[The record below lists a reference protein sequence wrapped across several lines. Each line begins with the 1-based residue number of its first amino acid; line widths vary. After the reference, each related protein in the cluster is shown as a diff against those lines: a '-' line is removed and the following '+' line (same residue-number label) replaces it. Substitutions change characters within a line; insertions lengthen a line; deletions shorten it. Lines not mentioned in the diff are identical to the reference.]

1 MKFALESVSYKY
13 HPTASF
19 CLSDINLTVESGRVT
34 GLAGANGSGKT
45 TLIRILLRQLVDYQG
60 NYYIDG
66 ETVHDIAANLCA
78 KYGIG
83 YSPDIPVLDDV
94 LTGYE
99 ILGIVGQIRGLTRQE
114 AEDQIT
120 LLSSLL
126 DLGPWLRVQ
135 QCGEYSHGM
144 RKKVSIALAYL
155 GPVRFVILDEPLNG
169 LDPVAVMAVRTLIEQ
184 KRGDK
189 VGTLVSSHILDFIEQ
204 CADFCILMK
213 QGTLI
218 YGGGLRQLR
227 TLHGNKRLDEIYLSL
242 FRAEQKR

>member
-1 MKFALESVSYKY
+1 LKFVLDSVSYKY
-13 HPTASF
+13 HPHASF
-19 CLSDINLTVESGRVT
+19 CLNNVNLAVDSGRVT

-45 TLIRILLRQLVDYQG
+45 TLIRIMLRQLVDYQG
-60 NYYIDG
+60 GYSIDG
-66 ETVHDIAANLCA
+66 EAVNDIAANLCS
-78 KYGIG
+78 KYRIG

-99 ILGIVGQIRGLTRQE
+99 ILGIVGQVRGLTRQE
-114 AEDQIT
+114 TEDHIVR
-120 LLSSLL
+120 LSSLL
-126 DLGPWLRVQ
+126 DLGQWFRVQ

-184 KRGDK
+184 KRGDG

-204 CADFCILMK
+204 CADSCVLMK

-218 YGGGLRQLR
+218 YNGGLQALR
-227 TLHGNKRLDEIYLSL
+227 TVHGNQRLDEIYLSL
-242 FRAEQKR
+242 FHADVKR